1 MTKRKLDGVI
11 SKALWLYVLLM
22 GIFHLYTA
30 IFGAFEAYL
39 QRAIHLTWVL
49 PMVYVVYPM
58 FESKDKKPKTSVAWY
73 DWILAI
79 VSTIPGFYIMFN
91 YNEIVERMAGVDE
104 VTMIQLV
111 LGTIIILTLI
121 EATRRAV
128 GFPIILVSLA
138 FMGYCMYYQ
147 MTDIA
152 TQNGLTSISENFWLC
167 FKEAYKQLVEEMYL
181 LDEGIYS
188 SSLGVSATIVMIF
201 LIFGGFLENSGVGEY
216 FMEFAQAFTGTQA
229 GGPAKIA
236 VVSSCLFGSIS
247 GSAVANV
254 YGTGTFTIPLMKRIG
269 YKPYF
274 AGAVEAVASSGGQIM
289 PPVMGAGAFVMASF
303 LNVQFSKV
311 VIAALLPALLY
322 YAAVLVMIHLTAKR
336 DGLKGLNEDELPKKS
351 DVLKRIY
358 MMSPIVLLV
367 VLLLIGFTA
376 QKSAAWGIVL
386 AWLVSLPNPKRR
398 MGPVGILKAI
408 HDGAKGIPVV
418 CTACAS
424 AGFVLGAVALS
435 GIGPKIVS
443 AVLSV
448 SGGVP
453 VLTLILIAVVCLI
466 LGMGL
471 PTTSA
476 YILAA
481 SLSVPALG
489 QLHFDPMAAHMFV
502 FYYAIISNIT
512 PPVAL
517 AAYAAAS
524 IAEDSPNR
532 TGWAACSL
540 GFLAFVI
547 PFAFCY
553 DTGLLFQLDWL
564 HNIISILSGVALV
577 FGVGFSFTGYCGGKL
592 PLWIRVLFVAAGLG
606 AMWKSPIIS
615 MSSTAVIVALY
626 FFCQKMYVNKTSV
639 TA

>member
-1 MTKRKLDGVI
+1 MTKRKLDGPVA
-11 SKALWLYVLLM
+11 KALWIYVLLM
-22 GIFHLYTA
+22 GLFHLYTS
-30 IFGAFEAYL
+30 IFGAYEAYL

-49 PMVYVVYPM
+49 PMVFVVYPM
-58 FESKDKKPKTSVAWY
+58 YDRKDKKPQTSVPWY
-73 DWILAI
+73 DWCLALI
-79 VSTIPGFYIMFN
+79 STIPGFYIMFN
-91 YNEIVERMAGVDE
+91 YTEIVERMAGVDE
-104 VTMIQLV
+104 VLMIHIV
-111 LGTIIILTLI
+111 LGTIIMLTLV

-128 GFPIILVSLA
+128 GLPIILVSLG
-138 FMGYCMYYQ
+138 FIGYCMYYQ
-147 MTDIA
+147 MSDIA
-152 TQNGLTSISENFWLC
+152 TQNGLASFTENIWLC
-167 FKEAYKQLVEEMYL
+167 FKEAYKYLVEEMYL

-216 FMEFAQAFTGTQA
+216 FMEFAQAFTGTQP

-303 LNVQFSKV
+303 LNIQFSKV

-336 DGLKGLNEDELPKKS
+336 DGLSGLDPDELPKKS
-351 DVLKRIY
+351 AVLKRIY

-367 VLLLIGFTA
+367 VLLLMGMTA
-376 QKSAAWGIVL
+376 QMSAAWGIAL
-386 AWLVSLPNPKRR
+386 AWLVSLPNSKRR
-398 MGPVGILKAI
+398 MGPVGILRAI
-408 HDGAKGIPVV
+408 HDGAEGIPVV

-424 AGFVLGAVALS
+424 AGFVLGSVALS
-435 GIGPKIVS
+435 GIGPKIVG
-443 AVLSV
+443 AVLSL
-448 SGGVP
+448 SGGIPIV
-453 VLTLILIAVVCLI
+453 TLILIAVVCLI

-489 QLHFDPMAAHMFV
+489 QLGFNPMAAHMFV

-524 IAEDSPNR
+524 LAEDSPNK
-532 TGWAACSL
+532 TGWAACRL

-553 DTGLLFQLDWL
+553 DTGLLLQLGWVF
-564 HNIISILSGVALV
+564 NIISIISGIALV
-577 FGVGFSFTGYCGGKL
+577 FGVGFSFTGYCCKKIPMWL
-592 PLWIRVLFVAAGLG
+592 RVLFVAAGL
-606 AMWKSPIIS
+606 ASMWKNPVVS
-615 MSSTAVIVALY
+615 MSGSAVVLALY
-626 FFCQKMYVNKTSV
+626 LYCKKSADSATPAAV
-639 TA
+639 